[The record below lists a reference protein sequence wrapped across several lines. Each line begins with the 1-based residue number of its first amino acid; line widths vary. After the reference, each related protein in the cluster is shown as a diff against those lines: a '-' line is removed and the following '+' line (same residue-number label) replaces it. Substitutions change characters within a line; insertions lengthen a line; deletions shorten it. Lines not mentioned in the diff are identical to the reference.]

1 MKLFVV
7 KVLDLNPIWFKVNI
21 LIEMLDRPRSA
32 LEKLK
37 NSIKTHT
44 IQYGGQTV
52 RLTGKS
58 YKKPNDLHEI
68 SYL

>member
-7 KVLDLNPIWFKVNI
+7 RVLDLNPIWFEENI
-21 LIEMLDRPRSA
+21 LIETLDRPRSA
-32 LEKLK
+32 FEKSKNTLK
-37 NSIKTHT
+37 SHI

-52 RLTGKS
+52 RLTAKS

-68 SYL
+68 PYL